1 MNVHSFQP
9 GGRLAAVKAK
19 QGRVA
24 ALTIDDKRARILA
37 AALDL
42 FEKRGFD
49 GVAVPEIARAAGVA
63 TGTIYRYFRTKEELV
78 NALYRHWKSAYN
90 EQILRPVPD
99 GLEVRETF
107 ALYWRRMAEFAR
119 KHYRA
124 VRFLDLHYHAPYLDA
139 ESRAMEGIY
148 METAKF
154 LMNEGR
160 NTGTL
165 RDLDPA
171 LVVALLWG
179 ATAGLNKFVHDG
191 RLVFNEATSR
201 AMEDAL
207 WRAIAANTNGHGK
220 KNLKGKNHGTK
231 KKR

>member
-1 MNVHSFQP
+1 VADGSRKKRARAQA
-9 GGRLAAVKAK
+9 LA
-19 QGRVA
+19 
-24 ALTIDDKRARILA
+24 IDDKRTRILA
-37 AALDL
+37 ASLDL

-63 TGTIYRYFRTKEELV
+63 TGTIYRYFKTKEELV
-78 NALYRHWKSAYN
+78 NALYRHWKGAYN
-90 EQILRPVPD
+90 EQILGPLPE
-99 GLEVRETF
+99 GLSPREIF
-107 ALYWRRMAEFAR
+107 SLYWRRMAEFAR

-139 ESRAMEGIY
+139 KSRAMEGIY
-148 METAKF
+148 MVTAEAF
-154 LMNEGR
+154 MAAGR
-160 NTGTL
+160 EKGSL
-165 RDLDPA
+165 RPLDPA

-191 RLVFNEATSR
+191 KLVFDEATSN

-207 WRAIAANTNGHGK
+207 WRAIAANPNLHDT
-220 KNLKGKNHGTK
+220 KNLKGKIHGTQ

>member
-1 MNVHSFQP
+1 MANVRKRRSSV
-9 GGRLAAVKAK
+9 RALA
-19 QGRVA
+19 
-24 ALTIDDKRARILA
+24 IDDKRQRILD

-63 TGTIYRYFRTKEELV
+63 TGTIYRYFKTKEELV

-90 EQILRPVPD
+90 SQILGPVPEA
-99 GLEVRETF
+99 LEPREIF

-119 KHYRA
+119 RHYRA

-148 METAKF
+148 METACF

-160 NTGTL
+160 KKGTL
-165 RDLDPA
+165 RDLEPA
-171 LVVALLWG
+171 LVVAMMWG
-179 ATAGLNKFVHDG
+179 ATTGLNKFVHDG
-191 RLVFNEATSR
+191 RLVFNEATSN
-201 AMEDAL
+201 AMEDAM
-207 WRAIAANTNGHGK
+207 WRAIAANPDGQSK
-220 KNLKGKNHGTK
+220 KNLKENIHGTK